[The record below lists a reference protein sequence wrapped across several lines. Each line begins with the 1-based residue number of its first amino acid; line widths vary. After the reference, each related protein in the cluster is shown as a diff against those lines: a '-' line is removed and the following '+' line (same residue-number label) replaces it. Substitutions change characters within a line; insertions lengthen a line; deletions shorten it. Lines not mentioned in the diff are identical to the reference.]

1 MSEDE
6 VINIL
11 GQIANGYR
19 ALYNANIIHRDLKP
33 ANILIDTFGKLKVN
47 NLFYTKKNIF
57 NYFCIKK

>member
-47 NLFYTKKNIF
+47 NLFYTKKKYI
-57 NYFCIKK
+57 